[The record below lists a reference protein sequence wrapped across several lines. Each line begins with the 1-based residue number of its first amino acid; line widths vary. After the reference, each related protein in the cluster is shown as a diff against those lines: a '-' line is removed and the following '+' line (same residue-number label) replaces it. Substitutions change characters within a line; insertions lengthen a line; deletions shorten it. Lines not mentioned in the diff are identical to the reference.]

1 MCSLKSLWSAL
12 IIAALALSVAA
23 CSDDDTNKDSGVS
36 DGPNIKKDGIVP
48 PPTKLTC
55 NGDCKDLVMDS
66 LTFPDTTTAATVGV
80 DYTGDG
86 TVDNALGSILG
97 ALSGITSSLDLQKS
111 IDNALHQGTTIM
123 LLRMQAANFATAA
136 TAASQA
142 WVGQKMACCTS
153 ITDEDKCKT
162 EAMAG
167 CYGGSHTFFTDNTA
181 SDPKAIFGGSITGG
195 KFQFGSMSSTMSL
208 NLPITGAGA
217 LELSLKGVHLM
228 GDVNAAGTKIT
239 NGILAGVVTKE
250 DLDTKLLP
258 QIATMLNNTLND
270 ATVDKT
276 TKDTIKTLFDTDAD
290 GQIAEA
296 EVKDNAL
303 IKTFLAG
310 DVDVDGDGKM
320 ELSLGISFTATSA
333 TIDESG
339 TAPDAGGPTPDAG
352 GPTPDAGADMAA
364 IDAATGG

>member
-1 MCSLKSLWSAL
+1 MRSLKSLLSAIL
-12 IIAALALSVAA
+12 IAALTLSVAA
-23 CSDDDTNKDSGVS
+23 CSDDDTNKDSGTKT
-36 DGPNIKKDGIVP
+36 DGPIIQDDGNVP

-55 NGDCKDLVMDS
+55 NGDCKDLVLDS
-66 LTFPDTTTAATVGV
+66 LTFPDTTTAASIGV

-86 TVDNALGSILG
+86 SVDNALGSILG

-111 IDNALHQGTTIM
+111 INNAVNQGTTIM
-123 LLRMQAANFATAA
+123 LMRMQAQNFATVA

-153 ITDEDKCKT
+153 TTDDAQCAA
-162 EAMAG
+162 EAKAG
-167 CYGGSHTFFTDNTA
+167 CFGGSHTFYTNNTA

-195 KFQFGSMSSTMSL
+195 KFKFGSRTSTMSL
-208 NLPITGAGA
+208 NLPITNAGA
-217 LELSLKGVHLM
+217 LELNLKGVYLM
-228 GDVNAAGTKIT
+228 GDVNSAGTKIT

-258 QIATMLNNTLND
+258 QIATMLNDTLND
-270 ATVDKT
+270 ATVEQT
-276 TKDTIKTLFDTDAD
+276 TKDTIKTLFDTDTD
-290 GQIAEA
+290 GQISEA

-333 TIDESG
+333 VIDESG

-352 GPTPDAGADMAA
+352 PTPDMAV